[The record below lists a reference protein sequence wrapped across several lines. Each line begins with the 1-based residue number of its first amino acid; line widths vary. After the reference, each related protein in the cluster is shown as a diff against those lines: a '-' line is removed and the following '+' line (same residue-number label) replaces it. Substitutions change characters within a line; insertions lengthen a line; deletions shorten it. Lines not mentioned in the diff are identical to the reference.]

1 MTDEFIE
8 TTEQDDRFRVMAT
21 KVSAEAREAFT
32 KICAAKGMS
41 PYELLQ
47 IVIDTLI
54 RYMDDRH
61 NMTPEMEQ
69 AMSIFEHLEGWKDAF
84 NLADPTT
91 QPEITEATYYLRDPE
106 KKGVRGVH
114 VETPFMGDWGMTYN
128 IQEILEKT
136 INLLMPERYKRLRLL
151 AVDNN
156 CSSILQLVDQ
166 LIDEHSKD
174 ADVAAMRQGFEDANR
189 SDYGKKP
196 AESPFKR
203 KHYKTV
209 NDYRLTN
216 PQLFDMEDGDDLL
229 NGI

>member
-61 NMTPEMEQ
+61 NLTPEMEQ

-156 CSSILQLVDQ
+156 CSSILQFVDQ

-189 SDYGKKP
+189 SEYGRRP
-196 AESPFKR
+196 ADEPYRR
-203 KHYKTV
+203 KHYKSV
-209 NDYRLTN
+209 NDDRLTN
-216 PQLFDMEDGDDLL
+216 PQSRLFEEEQ
-229 NGI
+229 

>member
-61 NMTPEMEQ
+61 NLTPEMEQ